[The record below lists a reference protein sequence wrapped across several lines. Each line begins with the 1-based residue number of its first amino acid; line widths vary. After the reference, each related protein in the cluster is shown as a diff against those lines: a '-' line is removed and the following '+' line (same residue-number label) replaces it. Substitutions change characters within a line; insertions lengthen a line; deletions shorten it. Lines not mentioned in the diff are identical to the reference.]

1 MTNKWLVVSTTVLL
15 SALPYGSPIFAQE
28 SQQDHQ
34 SKLFQC
40 HQIIDIAN
48 EAVSDTNNAGSGE
61 QDSQTELMLIAANYM
76 DHHAQK
82 LERVSLTDPVL
93 QGYQSQFVNMYKDT
107 GKAARD
113 FVVAFNRQDRTEA
126 ELAIQALQAATSGE
140 SQLVEDINNYCRSP
154 IKNKNTQPSA

>member
-15 SALPYGSPIFAQE
+15 SIPAYSLQIVAQAAE
-28 SQQDHQ
+28 PDHQ

-40 HQIIDIAN
+40 HQIINIAN
-48 EAVSDTNNAGSGE
+48 DAVSDTNKAHGGKQASE
-61 QDSQTELMLIAANYM
+61 TELMLIAANYM
-76 DHHAQK
+76 DHHAHE
-82 LERVSLTDPVL
+82 LERVYLTDPVL
-93 QGYQSQFVNMYKDT
+93 QGYQSQFVKMYQDT

-140 SQLVEDINNYCRSP
+140 SQLVEDINNYCQSP
-154 IKNKNTQPSA
+154 LKNQDIQPSA